1 MLQGSTPTAQLAAGS
16 EGESP
21 KKKQPIKIT
30 TASIT
35 LGQIPKC
42 HQVDALEVVCT
53 KLDATRSGTCEQD
66 ELAVIHWMLNRLRP
80 DMKVGDLR
88 CGDYDQVAEKFKLA
102 TERVRESSPA
112 DFDYMV
118 DKIVHYLQKSQFDK
132 ILDMA
137 LELGFDP
144 EWLSRKKRPKKV
156 KAMDRMAMSKSYKKQ
171 EEAAADQGA
180 GSSVVL
186 TG

>member
-1 MLQGSTPTAQLAAGS
+1 MDKTSSSSCGTNVART
-16 EGESP
+16 
-21 KKKQPIKIT
+21 
-30 TASIT
+30 T
-35 LGQIPKC
+35 LGTMMIWMKMSS
-42 HQVDALEVVCT
+42 H
-53 KLDATRSGTCEQD
+53 R
-66 ELAVIHWMLNRLRP
+66 HWMLNRLRP

-88 CGDYDQVAEKFKLA
+88 CGDYDQIAEKFKLA